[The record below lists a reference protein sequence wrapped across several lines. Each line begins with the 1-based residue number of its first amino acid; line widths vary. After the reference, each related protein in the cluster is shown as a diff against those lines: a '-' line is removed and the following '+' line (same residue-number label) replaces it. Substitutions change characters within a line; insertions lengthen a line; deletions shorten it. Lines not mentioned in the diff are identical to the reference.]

1 MGANTSNPRTLDPKK
16 IIGST
21 ANQNL
26 QNAIIASIKIQDPAE
41 RKQLVKNAAGGDPE
55 LEKVFMKMLEND
67 GKIVPI
73 QNNRHGLSD
82 DTIAWIQQQISS
94 LTSLDGLKTF
104 ITTLCGII
112 NGRMEAG
119 NQVAAF
125 FDGDRAIGD
134 ISFKKIGKGN
144 YMGLNDIHLR
154 HCSAGEGNDCL
165 LQAFLTD
172 TCPDFCRM
180 TQQTKNR
187 VGSIFR
193 RVVLPL
199 IPRFSTLPN
208 NLAATQL
215 ISREPLGDE
224 VAAELAQQFQVN
236 IGLFL
241 HLSNAD
247 TLRYPYMTYAV
258 DPIQMDRVGR
268 FIHAP
273 EPYPVFLDR
282 PTIIIFNWGGGHYSS
297 VCRYDNF
304 DKKKDNY
311 LFSTQET
318 LSACNVMAR
327 NRTQKGLVCDV
338 EPIIEPNYRVVPDP
352 RANQF
357 VAHQQMAQPQPKTV
371 NEVSSLTNEQISRI
385 DMHEF
390 KWPPNKQ
397 DVYFAVAVRRS
408 TMNHSADQHNANFNH
423 AVEASL
429 GPQELPPEVKAQFE
443 LASGLLS
450 SIGREMIKTNADGNC
465 FFWAVEGYGQIKGR
479 PELQGIQQLRNTVAE
494 ELGKEQYKS
503 SFTSSSSSKNVNQ
516 RTLEQHRIDIRVFET
531 NRPVPSESWADHTD
545 IVALA
550 NHFKVCIRIFDFTGE
565 EIVKINIPERCKDH
579 NAIEMVR
586 VRKHYQLVM
595 STDDP
600 HYRELQASVFDQG
613 IPISLPLS
621 ASGLD
626 LKKYHP
632 ERIKNTHNQ
641 SAPRDNSWECIQCTF
656 SNPRDSRTCSMCGAA
671 KGPAAASSSFIS
683 FERNANQAGKSVSML
698 SLGPLGE
705 HAASSSGVIRSASS
719 LPPEYA
725 RDAAINLSEIEL
737 NRSNRSSALA
747 QNAANALS
755 SGSSALAQNAANA
768 LSRVSLHSASKP
780 TPYYDRLVKLRKQY
794 NSITD
799 PDLDEILEGILSIE
813 RSNGINQTSKRYSEI
828 EQLFKALLN
837 AYTMEPSKVDKI
849 KGSIYKRLL
858 KEMDGGGTRKRKTCR
873 RKTCRRKIHK
883 KLRKTH
889 QRKTRQKQNKN
900 KSRRRL

>member
-1 MGANTSNPRTLDPKK
+1 
-16 IIGST
+16 
-21 ANQNL
+21 
-26 QNAIIASIKIQDPAE
+26 
-41 RKQLVKNAAGGDPE
+41 
-55 LEKVFMKMLEND
+55 
-67 GKIVPI
+67 
-73 QNNRHGLSD
+73 
-82 DTIAWIQQQISS
+82 
-94 LTSLDGLKTF
+94 
-104 ITTLCGII
+104 
-112 NGRMEAG
+112 MEAG

-297 VCRYDNF
+297 VCRYNNF

-311 LFSTQET
+311 LFSTRET
-318 LSACNVMAR
+318 LNACNEMAR
-327 NRTQKGLVCDV
+327 ERIKNGLVCDV
-338 EPIIEPNYRVVPDP
+338 EPITEHNYRVVPDP

-357 VAHQQMAQPQPKTV
+357 VAHQQMAAEHPQPKTV
-371 NEVSSLTNEQISRI
+371 NEVSRLTNEQISRI
-385 DMHEF
+385 DMDEF

-479 PELQGIQQLRNTVAE
+479 PELQGVQQLRNIVAV
-494 ELGKEQYKS
+494 ELGKEKYKS
-503 SFTSSSSSKNVNQ
+503 SFTNSSKSLITSSNETLYLKATKLRNCVNFS
-516 RTLEQHRIDIRVFET
+516 IDFV
-531 NRPVPSESWADHTD
+531 NS
-545 IVALA
+545 
-550 NHFKVCIRIFDFTGE
+550 HFFRNSSKKKISRFFNIF
-565 EIVKINIPERCKDH
+565 
-579 NAIEMVR
+579 
-586 VRKHYQLVM
+586 
-595 STDDP
+595 
-600 HYRELQASVFDQG
+600 
-613 IPISLPLS
+613 
-621 ASGLD
+621 
-626 LKKYHP
+626 
-632 ERIKNTHNQ
+632 
-641 SAPRDNSWECIQCTF
+641 
-656 SNPRDSRTCSMCGAA
+656 
-671 KGPAAASSSFIS
+671 
-683 FERNANQAGKSVSML
+683 
-698 SLGPLGE
+698 
-705 HAASSSGVIRSASS
+705 SGVI
-719 LPPEYA
+719 
-725 RDAAINLSEIEL
+725 
-737 NRSNRSSALA
+737 
-747 QNAANALS
+747 
-755 SGSSALAQNAANA
+755 
-768 LSRVSLHSASKP
+768 
-780 TPYYDRLVKLRKQY
+780 
-794 NSITD
+794 
-799 PDLDEILEGILSIE
+799 
-813 RSNGINQTSKRYSEI
+813 
-828 EQLFKALLN
+828 
-837 AYTMEPSKVDKI
+837 
-849 KGSIYKRLL
+849 
-858 KEMDGGGTRKRKTCR
+858 KEKHPKF
-873 RKTCRRKIHK
+873 
-883 KLRKTH
+883 
-889 QRKTRQKQNKN
+889 
-900 KSRRRL
+900 

>member
-813 RSNGINQTSKRYSEI
+813 RSNGINQTSKRYNEI